1 MVANG
6 HRLCAE
12 GMGRKGAAH
21 PLGLN
26 SPLSP
31 SQANNMVIHTA
42 LRYFRESQGQGRA
55 VPHVVTSNVEHDSI
69 RLPLEQLVKESLAGE
84 RGSGREQGGMG
95 LWVFGYSCPEM
106 AQTPDTCPHSC
117 KLGMVAGWY

>member
-1 MVANG
+1 MNG

-12 GMGRKGAAH
+12 GMGRKGAVRS
-21 PLGLN
+21 LGLN
-26 SPLSP
+26 SPLSF

-55 VPHVVTSNVEHDSI
+55 MPHVVTSNVEHDSI
-69 RLPLEQLVKESLAGE
+69 RLPLEQLVKESLAGK
-84 RGSGREQGGMG
+84 RSAGMEQGGMG
-95 LWVFGYSCPEM
+95 LGIFGHSCPHM

-117 KLGMVAGWY
+117 KLGVVAG